1 MNLKTPFLIKK
12 IWQTDNFNFSIE
24 WSDNLISN
32 YRLSNLQKHCPCAG
46 CLDQKKT
53 QTPDNDEVKAH
64 RISNVGR
71 YAIRIEYTAG
81 CSAGIYDFDL
91 LRSLERSQ

>member
-1 MNLKTPFLIKK
+1 MNHKTPFLIKK
-12 IWQTDNFNFSIE
+12 IWQVDNFNFSIE
-24 WSDNLISN
+24 WSDGLISN
-32 YRLSNLQKHCPCAG
+32 YRLSNLQNHCPCAG
-46 CLDQKKT
+46 CIEKNTKQKT
-53 QTPDNDEVKAH
+53 NNIEVKAY

-71 YAIRIEYTAG
+71 YAIRIEYTEG

>member
-1 MNLKTPFLIKK
+1 MTLNTPFLIKK
-12 IWQTDNFNFSIE
+12 IWQIDNFNFSIE
-24 WSDNLISN
+24 WSDNIISN
-32 YRLSNLQKHCPCAG
+32 YNLNNLQNHCPCAG
-46 CLDQKKT
+46 CIEKKT
-53 QTPDNDEVKAH
+53 TQTTNNDKVKAY

-71 YAIRIEYTAG
+71 YAIRIEFTEG